1 MTGREDHVQCS
12 ECPNN
17 GPSQQNIIISELL
30 LRPSATFLY
39 LVYKTNYFLST
50 GISCVLETNVSL
62 HDISVVCPLLRLS
75 TCFQLRAIRSVDWK
89 VLKQRMQP
97 STWFHYSFYS
107 YKTWLTRATVEAA
120 LGGRAHTHDQW
131 CQMGHRSWV
140 SEILCTC
147 MYINYYFINI
157 KEILTCT
164 K

>member
-39 LVYKTNYFLST
+39 LVYKTNYILST

-62 HDISVVCPLLRLS
+62 HDISVLCSLLRLS
-75 TCFQLRAIRSVDWK
+75 TCFQLRAIRRYNLSVDWK

-97 STWFHYSFYS
+97 FQYSFYS
-107 YKTWLTRATVEAA
+107 YKTWLIRATVEAA
-120 LGGRAHTHDQW
+120 LGGRAHT
-131 CQMGHRSWV
+131 
-140 SEILCTC
+140 
-147 MYINYYFINI
+147 
-157 KEILTCT
+157 
-164 K
+164 